1 VAQAVSWLCHSS
13 VAAAR
18 ATLFD
23 LPFPREHVARIESL
37 QVFPVKGL
45 DGVRV
50 DAAPVTDAGTL
61 AGDREYAL
69 CPPDA
74 PPVTERGDAVNHAI
88 NGKQSERIHAL
99 DADVDPP
106 TTLRVEGE
114 PFDLADES
122 SRAAAGD
129 RLATALGLDAELRH
143 RPAPGFVD
151 RPDAGPTVVS
161 TATLRE
167 VASWFDPLTPED
179 VRRRLRVN
187 VEVGGVPA
195 FWEDRFIGAEAPRFR
210 VGSVEFHGVEPCA
223 RCVVPERDPDS
234 GDPLPGF
241 RERFVE
247 RRSATFPS
255 FADRDAFPHD
265 YTLTLVAGLSAGG
278 GETIRVGDEVSVV
291 QA

>member
-1 VAQAVSWLCHSS
+1 M
-13 VAAAR
+13 
-18 ATLFD
+18 
-23 LPFPREHVARIESL
+23 ARIETL

-74 PPVTERGDAVNHAI
+74 PPVTERGDAVKHAI
-88 NGKQSERIHAL
+88 NGKQSAAIHAL
-99 DADVDPP
+99 DADFDPP
-106 TTLRVEGE
+106 ATLRVAGE
-114 PFDLADES
+114 AFDLADEMA
-122 SRAAAGD
+122 RAAAGD
-129 RLATALGLDAELRH
+129 QLANALGLDAELR
-143 RPAPGFVD
+143 RREPPGFVD

-167 VASWFDPLTPED
+167 VASWFDEDALTPAD

-187 VEVGGVPA
+187 VEVGGVSA
-195 FWEDRFIGAEAPRFR
+195 FWEDRFVGSEAPRFR
-210 VGSVEFHGVEPCA
+210 VDGVEFHGVEPCA
-223 RCVVPERDPDS
+223 RCVVPERDPDT
-234 GDPLPGF
+234 GDPLPRF

-247 RRSATFPS
+247 RRGATFPS

-265 YTLTLVAGLSAGG
+265 YTLTLVAGVSRGH
-278 GETIRVGDEVSVV
+278 GETVAVGDEVSVV
-291 QA
+291 HA

>member
-1 VAQAVSWLCHSS
+1 V
-13 VAAAR
+13 
-18 ATLFD
+18 
-23 LPFPREHVARIESL
+23 PRIETL

-74 PPVTERGDAVNHAI
+74 PPVTERGDAVEWAV
-88 NGKQSERIHAL
+88 NGKQSETIHAV
-99 DADVDPP
+99 DAEFDPP
-106 TTLRVEGE
+106 ATLRVAGE
-114 PFDLADES
+114 AFDLADGAG
-122 SRAAAGD
+122 RAAAGD
-129 RLATALGLDAELRH
+129 RLAAALGVEAELR
-143 RPAPGFVD
+143 RREPPGFVD

-167 VASWFDPLTPED
+167 VASWFDDEGLTPAD

-195 FWEDRFIGAEAPRFR
+195 FWEDRFVGADAPRFR
-210 VGSVEFHGVEPCA
+210 VGGVEFHGVEPCA
-223 RCVVPERDPDS
+223 RCVVPERDPDT
-234 GDPLPGF
+234 GEPLPDF

-247 RRSATFPS
+247 RRGATFPP

-278 GETIRVGDEVSVV
+278 GETVRVGDEVSVV
-291 QA
+291 HA